1 MSNTAILLILRDHMI
16 DHRVE
21 KGIVEVQCKDCVH
34 GDKEAPGWIKVPDIV
49 SALWVA
55 GKLETTGKRTA

>member
-16 DHRVE
+16 DHRIE
-21 KGIVEVQCKDCVH
+21 KGIVEVQCKDCAH
-34 GDKEAPGWIKVPDIV
+34 TDASMKESGTWIKVPDIC

-55 GKLETTGKRTA
+55 GKLA

>member
-1 MSNTAILLILRDHMI
+1 MSGNTAIILILRDHLI
-16 DHRVE
+16 PHRITQSV
-21 KGIVEVQCKDCVH
+21 VEVQCKNCVH

-55 GKLETTGKRTA
+55 GKLA